1 MFNANKPTPL
11 LPGGNWNRNYTLG
24 KVLGLKIT
32 AETSAFVAGF
42 VLWAVLAVIGK
53 ELLSLTGPDVVV
65 GGGLLVLLH
74 YGLGFVHQLGHAIA
88 AAQTGHG
95 MTGIHFWLLLERSI
109 YPLNE
114 PALSA
119 KVHIQRAKGGPI
131 ASGILSAILGVL
143 TLLLIPVGGLVLE
156 MVVFLLLDDVLVF
169 TLGALLPLSFTDGGT
184 IKHWHN
190 KA

>member
-1 MFNANKPTPL
+1 MFKANKPTPL
-11 LPGGNWNRNYTLG
+11 LPGGKWNRTYVLG
-24 KVLGLKIT
+24 KVLGLKLT

-53 ELLSLTGPDVVV
+53 EFLALTGPDVVV

-74 YGLGFVHQLGHAIA
+74 YGLGFIHQLGHAIA
-88 AAQTGHG
+88 AAQTRYG

-109 YPLNE
+109 YPPNE
-114 PALSA
+114 PTLPA

-131 ASGILSAILGVL
+131 ASGILSGVLGVL

-156 MVVFLLLDDVLVF
+156 MVVFLLLDNLLVF
-169 TLGALLPLSFTDGGT
+169 TLGALLPLPFTDGGT
-184 IKHWHN
+184 LRQWRGKN
-190 KA
+190 